1 MSVEVTMMTARG
13 SPRLSLLKKAVERDR
28 ASPPTS
34 SVTKRRRGSPKEDR
48 AQWNASLEKD
58 LVDLLREHATP
69 EHKGQNGWSSE
80 AWNTIVKKFHQK
92 NPYARYEKKKI
103 QEKEKELKKEYKM
116 IKEIRKQS
124 GVSWDDWQCKILA
137 DPPLWKNII
146 ISHPKAGKFKTK
158 AFPLFEALG
167 ELHDGQTAEG
177 TYNFTSIESSHC
189 STQSCLENLGGAGKN
204 QGETSAD
211 DENLGGERVQID
223 EDVEEVYVQENI
235 AVEPQQTQP
244 NLATTPSRNGEE
256 KEPKRRR
263 GANGDVAAMME
274 KYLEIRTKQ
283 VEDERNK
290 PRVVDEYSIKNYI
303 DLLKTMD
310 ITPEEEVKAF
320 RVFKIPE
327 NREIFMSAR
336 PETALMWLRAE
347 ME

>member
-1 MSVEVTMMTARG
+1 MVVCDFDLNFTFISCGWEGSATDAKVLRSALNSGFHVPPGKFYLVDGGYANTPYFLAPYRGVRYHLKEFAR
-13 SPRLSLLKKAVERDR
+13 
-28 ASPPTS
+28 
-34 SVTKRRRGSPKEDR
+34 DR

-58 LVDLLREHATP
+58 LVDLLREHDTP

-124 GVSWDDWQCKILA
+124 GVSWDDQQCRILA

-189 STQSCLENLGGAGKN
+189 STQSHLENLGGASKN
-204 QGETSAD
+204 HGETSAD
-211 DENLGGERVQID
+211 GENLGGE
-223 EDVEEVYVQENI
+223 
-235 AVEPQQTQP
+235 
-244 NLATTPSRNGEE
+244 
-256 KEPKRRR
+256 
-263 GANGDVAAMME
+263 
-274 KYLEIRTKQ
+274 
-283 VEDERNK
+283 
-290 PRVVDEYSIKNYI
+290 
-303 DLLKTMD
+303 
-310 ITPEEEVKAF
+310 
-320 RVFKIPE
+320 
-327 NREIFMSAR
+327 
-336 PETALMWLRAE
+336 
-347 ME
+347 

>member
-1 MSVEVTMMTARG
+1 
-13 SPRLSLLKKAVERDR
+13 
-28 ASPPTS
+28 
-34 SVTKRRRGSPKEDR
+34 
-48 AQWNASLEKD
+48 
-58 LVDLLREHATP
+58 
-69 EHKGQNGWSSE
+69 
-80 AWNTIVKKFHQK
+80 
-92 NPYARYEKKKI
+92 
-103 QEKEKELKKEYKM
+103 M

-124 GVSWDDWQCKILA
+124 GYSWDDRQCRILA

-189 STQSCLENLGGAGKN
+189 STQSHLENLGGASKN

-211 DENLGGERVQID
+211 GENLGGERVQID
-223 EDVEEVYVQENI
+223 EDVEEKWRRER
-235 AVEPQQTQP
+235 TK
-244 NLATTPSRNGEE
+244 E
-256 KEPKRRR
+256 KE

-274 KYLEIRTKQ
+274 KYMEIRTKQ

-290 PRVVDEYSIKNYI
+290 PRVVDEYSIKNCI
-303 DLLKTMD
+303 DLLKTME
-310 ITPEEEVKAF
+310 ITLEEEVKAF